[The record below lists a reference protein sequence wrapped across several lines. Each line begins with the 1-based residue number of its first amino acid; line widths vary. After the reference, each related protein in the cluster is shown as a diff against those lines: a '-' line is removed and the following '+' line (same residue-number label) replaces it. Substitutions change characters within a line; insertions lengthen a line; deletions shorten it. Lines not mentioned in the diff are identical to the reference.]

1 MLISVL
7 LLLLFITQWIRTQY
21 REAENRLHND
31 AQLIFTTVE
40 NNIRDSLLNLQVA
53 AVMQQTAGKDTL
65 DRPDI
70 FIRDAAPPAD
80 SGSNRR
86 SIHLFTGKP
95 GSGKLVPH
103 HDITTPKTII
113 LGPEDTP
120 EEQET
125 ANKVLRIALQEI
137 INNIDVA
144 ALRIQTDPV
153 LLKKEFSLAL
163 NRQFRE
169 IRVAGATQKDTTSL
183 FTYQA
188 KAPGQQPVYL
198 ALANYHF
205 YLFRAIL
212 PQAAF
217 CLLLLLLTSLAFV
230 LAYLNTRKQL
240 LFAQQKD
247 DFISNISH
255 ELKTPVAT
263 TKIAI
268 EALNSYDAM
277 EDPERARRYLGM
289 AAWEINR
296 LETMIGKIM
305 DTAQADHGML
315 LLDREKLNL
324 TQIVQE
330 ITSSLEQVFIEQQL
344 TLQLNVL
351 LQNAYV
357 QGDPIHL
364 TGAIY
369 NLLDNAIKYG
379 YQLIRVDIYHT
390 KGHLNV
396 KVADKG
402 TGIPKAYQDKI
413 FEQFVRVPQENIHNV
428 KGYGLGLSY
437 ARYVIEA
444 HKGSL
449 TLEQEAG
456 WGAVFHICLPE
467 FSTDDEV

>member
-1 MLISVL
+1 MLISAL

-21 REAENRLHND
+21 RDAENRLHND

-40 NNIRDSLLNLQVA
+40 NNIRDSLLNQQVA
-53 AVMQQTAGKDTL
+53 DVMQQNGNDSL
-65 DRPDI
+65 DQPDI
-70 FIRDAAPPAD
+70 FIKDTTSPIEAVA
-80 SGSNRR
+80 NRR
-86 SIHLFTGKP
+86 SIHLFTSKAGAA
-95 GSGKLVPH
+95 KLVPN
-103 HDITTPKTII
+103 HDITNSKTII
-113 LGPEDTP
+113 LGAEDAP
-120 EEQET
+120 EERET

-137 INNIDVA
+137 INNIDAA

-163 NRQFRE
+163 SQRFRD
-169 IRVAGATQKDTTSL
+169 ISVIQATQKDTASL
-183 FTYQA
+183 FTYQT
-188 KAPGQQPVYL
+188 KAPDQHPVYL
-198 ALANYHF
+198 ALGNYHF
-205 YLFRAIL
+205 YLFKSIL

-217 CLLLLLLTSLAFV
+217 CLLLLLLTSLAFA

-289 AAWEINR
+289 ASWEINR

-305 DTAQADHGML
+305 DTTQAGHGML
-315 LLDREKLNL
+315 ILDRQKLNV
-324 TQIVQE
+324 TQLVQE
-330 ITSSLEQVFIEQQL
+330 ITHSLQQVLIQEQIA
-344 TLQLNVL
+344 LQFNVP
-351 LQNAYV
+351 LQDAYV
-357 QGDPIHL
+357 PGDHTHL

-369 NLLDNAIKYG
+369 NLVDNAIKYG
-379 YQLIRVDIYHT
+379 HELIRIDIYRNDNQLHI
-390 KGHLNV
+390 

-402 TGIPKAYQDKI
+402 VGIPKAYQDKI
-413 FEQFVRVPQENIHNV
+413 FEQFVRVPQDNIHNV

-437 ARYVIEA
+437 ARYIIEA